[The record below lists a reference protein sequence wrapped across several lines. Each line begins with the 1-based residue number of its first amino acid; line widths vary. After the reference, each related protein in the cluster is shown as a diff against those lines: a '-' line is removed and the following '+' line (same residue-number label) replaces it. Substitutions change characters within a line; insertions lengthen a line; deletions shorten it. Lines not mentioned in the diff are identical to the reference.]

1 MKKIIEENYSGGNTG
16 TKNIFPPIFAHKK
29 SGEIFFD
36 FGSRESVCA
45 VLGSICAEKC
55 TFFT

>member
-1 MKKIIEENYSGGNTG
+1 MGEIQA
-16 TKNIFPPIFAHKK
+16 KNIFPPIFAHKK

-36 FGSRESVCA
+36 FGSREYVCA
-45 VLGSICAEKC
+45 VMGSICAEKC